1 MSHSDKTP
9 SFYSYSPTEMEG
21 LNTLGKVDPEGIHTP
36 APQGDPHSF
45 PVLYLKVRTED
56 DHPLPPAL
64 FSKDVISGM
73 MLSQGQTMGPHP
85 DVMLIS
91 ESEAVVE
98 FERGANM
105 DRLLTC
111 ISPLQYWI
119 GQKVHLICRPAT
131 PEDVERARRHEEETE
146 RDIAPDNQEAR
157 FLRMMEDI
165 HRIAVNPGGEAL
177 RIQTFSGTVPPP
189 KNETTFSQWIHEVRE
204 AQTRNPEPTVRNW
217 ISRSLRGT
225 PGELVRSLGPLASV
239 DAILRALE
247 GKYGAVAPLDVMMKK
262 LFGMSQGKTES
273 VTNYAVRIESTLAN
287 IQRDHPHHVDPA
299 YMESSGRDRFF
310 QGLKKTYRDSLRYLY
325 DTGATYEVI
334 LRAARKA
341 EAEAEHYKETEA
353 ATAKGALGITAEVM
367 EELAT
372 VKAIASRAWGS
383 QQDQKKKPQDPKK
396 GGSKQKDQ
404 KKNSGA
410 CYGCGGTGHFI
421 RECPNPHKK
430 SLNPKGGSQDK
441 RTPPAQKKDSATSTE
456 GQGQADAITPED
468 GQGQD

>member
-1 MSHSDKTP
+1 MSYSDKTP

-21 LNTLGKVDPEGIHTP
+21 LNTLGKVDPEGIHTL
-36 APQGDPHSF
+36 APQGDPHAF
-45 PVLYLKVRTED
+45 PVLYLKVRTKD

-64 FSKDVISGM
+64 FSKDVISGL

-119 GQKVHLICRPAT
+119 GQKIHLICRPAT

-146 RDIAPDNQEAR
+146 RDTAPDNQEAR

-239 DAILRALE
+239 DVILRALE

-287 IQRDHPHHVDPA
+287 IRRDHPHHVDPA

-341 EAEAEHYKETEA
+341 EAEAEHYKEAEA

-367 EELAT
+367 EELAA

-383 QQDQKKKPQDPKK
+383 QQDQKKKPQILRREEVSRK
-396 GGSKQKDQ
+396 
-404 KKNSGA
+404 
-410 CYGCGGTGHFI
+410 I
-421 RECPNPHKK
+421 RRKAPAMDVVE
-430 SLNPKGGSQDK
+430 QDILSE
-441 RTPPAQKKDSATSTE
+441 SAPTH
-456 GQGQADAITPED
+456 IRNL
-468 GQGQD
+468 

>member
-1 MSHSDKTP
+1 
-9 SFYSYSPTEMEG
+9 
-21 LNTLGKVDPEGIHTP
+21 
-36 APQGDPHSF
+36 
-45 PVLYLKVRTED
+45 
-56 DHPLPPAL
+56 
-64 FSKDVISGM
+64 M

-85 DVMLIS
+85 DVVLIS
-91 ESEAVVE
+91 DSEAVVE

-131 PEDVERARRHEEETE
+131 PEDVERARRHEEEAE
-146 RDIAPDNQEAR
+146 RESVPDNQEAR
-157 FLRMMEDI
+157 FIRMMEDI
-165 HRIAVNPGGEAL
+165 HKLAVNPGGEAL
-177 RIQTFSGTVPPP
+177 RIQTFSGTIPPP
-189 KNETTFSQWIHEVRE
+189 KNETTFSQWIHEVKE
-204 AQTRNPEPTVRNW
+204 AQARSPEQTVRNW

-225 PGELVRSLGPLASV
+225 PGELVRSLGPFASV
-239 DAILRALE
+239 ETILRALE

-287 IQRDHPHHVDPA
+287 IKRDHPHHVDPA

-310 QGLKKTYRDSLRYLY
+310 QGLKKIYRDSLRYLY
-325 DTGATYEVI
+325 DTGAPYEVI
-334 LRAARKA
+334 LKAARKA
-341 EAEAEHYKETEA
+341 EAEAEHYKEVEP
-353 ATAKGALGITAEVM
+353 ATAKGAQGITAEVM
-367 EELAT
+367 EELAA
-372 VKAIASRAWGS
+372 VKAIASKAWGS
-383 QQDQKKKPQDPKK
+383 QQDQRKKQQDPKK
-396 GGSKQKDQ
+396 GGGKQRDQ
-404 KKNSGA
+404 KKSSGA

-456 GQGQADAITPED
+456 GQEPTEAIAPED